1 MSTVATEA
9 LPDTNPLP
17 ITIRPA
23 GEGDMLAV
31 ASLDARNTGIAKP
44 EFWAEAFRRYGR
56 DGEFLVAER
65 DGTFLGYVVGEIRA
79 WEFGSPPCGW
89 IFAFGVE
96 PEARLAKVASRLFA
110 AICERFRD
118 RGVDKLRSMVATDD
132 LLNLAFLRA
141 QGMRG
146 GPYLQLEMPL
156 GQGERE

>member
-1 MSTVATEA
+1 MTTVTSEDQAGLA
-9 LPDTNPLP
+9 PAV
-17 ITIRPA
+17 TIRPA
-23 GEGDMLAV
+23 TEVDLGSV
-31 ASLDARNTGIAKP
+31 TSLDARNTGMAKP
-44 EFWAEAFRRYGR
+44 DFWAEAFVRYGR

-65 DGTFLGYVVGEIRA
+65 DGAFLGYIVGEVRA

-96 PEARLAKVASRLFA
+96 PEARLGKVASRLFG
-110 AICERFRD
+110 AICERFRV
-118 RGVDKLRSMVATDD
+118 RGVDKVRSMVATDD

-156 GQGERE
+156 GSGEEA